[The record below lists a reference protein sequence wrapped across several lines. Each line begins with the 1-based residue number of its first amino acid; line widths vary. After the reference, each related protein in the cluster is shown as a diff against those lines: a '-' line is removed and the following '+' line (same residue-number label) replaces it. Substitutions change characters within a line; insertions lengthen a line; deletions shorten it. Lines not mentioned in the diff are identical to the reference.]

1 LLVDIAM
8 RLSARERSTMAVEQS
23 NSEHGPRASS
33 RDESRATRLQLLA
46 ERELERALLEQS
58 RPFMGMYVHASSAED
73 AAIQRAVQAVC
84 TEARRLEL
92 RAEEMIIGIKQAW
105 ARLAPIRARQLG
117 DRDADV
123 LREVVS
129 HSIEVFHEA
138 QDASSRKLEV

>member
-1 LLVDIAM
+1 
-8 RLSARERSTMAVEQS
+8 MAVEES
-23 NSEHGPRASS
+23 RSEHGPLESAREGS
-33 RDESRATRLQLLA
+33 RVMWLQPVA

-58 RPFMGMYVHASSAED
+58 RPFMGMYVHASSADD
-73 AAIQRAVQAVC
+73 AAIQRAVQTIC

-105 ARLAPIRARQLG
+105 ARLAPVRTRQLG

-138 QDASSRKLEV
+138 REASTRKLEV